1 MNIKTLIYLL
11 NFLLSK
17 TGKYL
22 FNATLFALS
31 VTPPGYKNGF
41 KTYIADTFILPD
53 VGTKFL
59 GVEGTPVL
67 VSSIWV

>member
-17 TGKYL
+17 TAKYL
-22 FNATLFALS
+22 FNATLFTLS

-41 KTYIADTFILPD
+41 KTYIDTFILPD

>member
-1 MNIKTLIYLL
+1 MNIKTLIYLF

-31 VTPPGYKNGF
+31 VTPLGYKNGL
-41 KTYIADTFILPD
+41 KTYIDTSILPD

>member
-17 TGKYL
+17 TEKYL
-22 FNATLFALS
+22 LNATLFTLS
-31 VTPPGYKNGF
+31 VTPPGYKNGL
-41 KTYIADTFILPD
+41 KTYIDTSILPD

>member
-31 VTPPGYKNGF
+31 VTPPGNKNGF
-41 KTYIADTFILPD
+41 KTYIDTFILPD

-59 GVEGTPVL
+59 GVKGGTPVL